1 MAASTSLLSFI
12 TQRYTSDVEDVAT
25 DALAL
30 VLSRTDSARGLLSGL
45 LAENCGTSPI
55 RKVRS
60 WGMVAHG
67 AVPDLACWDS
77 DDELV
82 AFIESKFWAPLTRHQ
97 PVTYWEKL
105 SHDRPSVLLFLAPA
119 SRVDDG
125 SLWGELE
132 KRLQAE
138 GHKLGSANRIDNL
151 ITAPSKTCQRRLM
164 LTSWESLLGKLA
176 HSAKDNGC
184 DQASFE
190 IAELQG
196 LAADATR
203 GENPMRAANL
213 KRLVTIAV
221 ERVEQSGWANTD
233 GLSASKG
240 FIRYESKRFDF
251 DGRYLRLGSAFAWV
265 GIDFAAAKC
274 KESPVW
280 LSFRD
285 SPSVS
290 LNLEEVRG
298 RLGSLAE
305 PGLEWRSH
313 RVCAP
318 IVLPATGD
326 REAVLDAMVD
336 QLTCIAKCLGPKA
349 PTYRGAN

>member
-1 MAASTSLLSFI
+1 
-12 TQRYTSDVEDVAT
+12 
-25 DALAL
+25 
-30 VLSRTDSARGLLSGL
+30 
-45 LAENCGTSPI
+45 
-55 RKVRS
+55 
-60 WGMVAHG
+60 MVAHG
-67 AVPDLACWDS
+67 AVPDLACWD
-77 DDELV
+77 ENGNLV

-97 PVTYWEKL
+97 PVTYWKKL
-105 SHDRPSVLLFLAPA
+105 SCEKPAVLLFLAPA

-132 KRLQAE
+132 SRLQAK
-138 GHKLGSANRIDNL
+138 GHKLGCAKRSDDL
-151 ITAPSKTCQRRLM
+151 IAAPSKTCQRRLM
-164 LTSWESLLGKLA
+164 LTSWESLLAKLA

-196 LAADATR
+196 LAADAIE

-233 GLSASKG
+233 GLSASKE
-240 FIRYESKRFDF
+240 FIRYESRRFDF
-251 DGRYLRLGSAFAWV
+251 DGKYLRLGSVFAWV
-265 GIDFAAAKC
+265 GIDFAAAKY

-285 SPSVS
+285 SQSVS
-290 LNLEEVRG
+290 LSLEEVRG
-298 RLGSLAE
+298 RVGSLAE
-305 PGLEWRSH
+305 PRLEWRSH
-313 RVCAP
+313 RVCVP

-336 QLTCIAKCLGPKA
+336 QLTCIAERLGPKA
-349 PTYRGAN
+349 PTYRDSS